1 MMHAVLSKAVGGLKN
16 RGVQV
21 VLLLTIYLLSAPY
34 LPLVAHQ
41 MLYTISIFIKDLLV
55 WMLPLTVGL
64 FIAHTVCSFQQRALI
79 FVAALILFEALSN
92 LSSVWYAFGGGHIA
106 VDFLPPINLP
116 VAQAD
121 FNALWRL
128 PLSKPAWWSA
138 DKGTLFGLFLG
149 FLAIFSKKAF
159 LKQVIDRGKESAQ
172 WILTKV
178 FSRLIPLFV
187 LGFVARM
194 HQTEMLHHV
203 FKHYS
208 VLLVWLILFLTL
220 YITFLFFIGSD
231 GTFKDLLRNIKNMLP
246 AGGIS
251 FTSGCSLSTMP
262 WTINGASKNLQNPD
276 FAKAVIPA
284 TTNIQQ
290 IGDCIINTFLCFL
303 IYKHFYGHTPDLLTW
318 MNFSFIFVLARF
330 ATAAVLGGA
339 IFIMLPIYETYL
351 SFTPEMIAIILAFN
365 VVLDPL
371 VTSSNV
377 IANGALCR
385 IFEKV
390 WLSFKFSRAAKP
402 ADEG

>member
-1 MMHAVLSKAVGGLKN
+1 MQTVLSKALGGLKH
-16 RGVQV
+16 RGIQ
-21 VLLLTIYLLSAPY
+21 VLLILTIYLLIAQY
-34 LPLVAHQ
+34 LPPIAHQ
-41 MLYTISIFIKDLLV
+41 ALYTISVFIKDLLV

-64 FIAHTVCSFQQRALI
+64 FIAHTICSFQQRALI
-79 FVAALILFEALSN
+79 FVAALILFEAMSN

-106 VDFLPPINLP
+106 VDYLPTINLP
-116 VAQAD
+116 VAHAD

-128 PLSKPAWWSA
+128 PFSKPVWWSA

-159 LKQVIDRGKESAQ
+159 LKQGIDRGKEMAQ
-172 WILTKV
+172 WVLTKI

-208 VLLVWLILFLTL
+208 VLLVWLIVFLTL
-220 YITFLFFIGSD
+220 YITFLFLIGSD
-231 GTFKDLLRNIKNMLP
+231 GTFKDLLRNIKNLLP
-246 AGGIS
+246 AGGIA

-262 WTINGASKNLQNPD
+262 WTINGTSKNLQNPD
-276 FAKAVIPA
+276 FAKEVIPA

-290 IGDCIINTFLCFL
+290 IGDCIANTFLCFL
-303 IYKHFYGHTPDLLTW
+303 IYKHFYGHAPDLMTW
-318 MNFSFIFVLARF
+318 MNFSLIFVLARF

-365 VVLDPL
+365 VVLDPI
-371 VTSSNV
+371 VTSTNV

-390 WLSFKFSRAAKP
+390 WLSFKFSRDAKP